1 MARRRSGIRVAKG
14 NRIATARRSTGARY
28 HGVRHVGRR
37 VYYRDG
43 LGRFAATGS
52 SRNRKRT
59 TRRSVVAGVV
69 VAGTVGALGAA
80 AVTVSASRRNAR
92 PSIPTRNVATGT
104 KTGVRLGRKVA
115 A

>member
-14 NRIATARRSTGARY
+14 NRIATARRLTGARY

-37 VYYRDG
+37 VYYRDV

-52 SRNRKRT
+52 SRNRKRN
-59 TRRSVVAGVV
+59 TRRGVVAGVV
-69 VAGTVGALGAA
+69 IAGAVSALGAA
-80 AVTVSASRRNAR
+80 AVTVSASRSAAR
-92 PSIPTRNVATGT
+92 PSIPTRNLAPGT
-104 KTGVRLGRKVA
+104 KTKAHAGRRVA